1 MLLKRISS
9 IVLISLL
16 SIFGMA
22 GCKQVDVEEDNNNT
36 TIEEQIQELD
46 VEALEQEY
54 MVINETIEHVLTVVT
69 TSEEIGIR
77 EALDLIEYVQKNR
90 IEPTQILT
98 EEYNNLLDEL
108 INLGIDYVMADGNE
122 KLEIEEK
129 IILVIEQLDIIS
141 TEIEK
146 TIDNFYAL

>member
-9 IVLISLL
+9 IILISLL

>member
-9 IVLISLL
+9 IILISLL
-16 SIFGMA
+16 SIFGIA
-22 GCKQVDVEEDNNNT
+22 GCKQVDIEEDENNI

-46 VEALEQEY
+46 VEALEYEY
-54 MVINETIEHVLTVVT
+54 MLINETIEHVLTVVT
-69 TSEEIGIR
+69 TSEDIGIQ

-108 INLGIDYVMADGNE
+108 INLGIEYVMAGGNK

-129 IILVIEQLDIIS
+129 IILVIEQMDTLS
-141 TEIEK
+141 KEIEK
-146 TIDNFYAL
+146 TINNFYTL

>member
-22 GCKQVDVEEDNNNT
+22 GCKQVDVEEDENNI

-46 VEALEQEY
+46 VEALEYEY
-54 MVINETIEHVLTVVT
+54 MLINETIEHVLTVVT
-69 TSEEIGIR
+69 TSEDIGIQ

-108 INLGIDYVMADGNE
+108 INLGIEYVMVDGNK

-129 IILVIEQLDIIS
+129 IILVIEQMDIIS

-146 TIDNFYAL
+146 TINNFYTL

>member
-1 MLLKRISS
+1 MLSKRISS
-9 IVLISLL
+9 IILISLL

-22 GCKQVDVEEDNNNT
+22 GCKQVDVEEDNNT

-46 VEALEQEY
+46 IEALEQEY
-54 MVINETIEHVLTVVT
+54 MVINETIEHVITVVT
-69 TSEEIGIR
+69 TSEEIGIQ
-77 EALDLIEYVQKNR
+77 ETLELIEYVQKNK

-108 INLGIDYVMADGNE
+108 INLGIEYVMADGNK

-141 TEIEK
+141 IEIEK

>member
-1 MLLKRISS
+1 MLSKRISS
-9 IVLISLL
+9 IILISLL

-22 GCKQVDVEEDNNNT
+22 GCKQVDVKEDNNNN

>member
-22 GCKQVDVEEDNNNT
+22 GCKQVDVEEEDNNT

>member
-1 MLLKRISS
+1 MISKRISS
-9 IVLISLL
+9 IILISLL

-22 GCKQVDVEEDNNNT
+22 GCKQVDVEEDNNT

-46 VEALEQEY
+46 VKALEQEY

-146 TIDNFYAL
+146 TIDNSYAL

>member
-9 IVLISLL
+9 IILISLL

-46 VEALEQEY
+46 IEALEQEY
-54 MVINETIEHVLTVVT
+54 MLINETIEHVLTVVT

-77 EALDLIEYVQKNR
+77 ETLELIEYVQKNR

-129 IILVIEQLDIIS
+129 IILVIEQLDSIS

>member
-1 MLLKRISS
+1 MLSKRISS
-9 IVLISLL
+9 IILISLL

-22 GCKQVDVEEDNNNT
+22 GCKQVDVEEDNNT

-46 VEALEQEY
+46 IEALEQEY
-54 MVINETIEHVLTVVT
+54 MLINETIEHVITVVT
-69 TSEEIGIR
+69 TNEEIDIR
-77 EALDLIEYVQKNR
+77 ETLELIEYVQKNR

-146 TIDNFYAL
+146 TIDDFYAL

>member
-1 MLLKRISS
+1 MLSKRISS
-9 IVLISLL
+9 IILISLL

-22 GCKQVDVEEDNNNT
+22 GCKQVDVEEDNNT

-46 VEALEQEY
+46 IEALEQEY
-54 MVINETIEHVLTVVT
+54 MLINETIEHVITVVA

-77 EALDLIEYVQKNR
+77 EALELIEYVQKNR
-90 IEPTQILT
+90 IETTQILT

-108 INLGIDYVMADGNE
+108 INLGVDYVMADGNE

>member
-22 GCKQVDVEEDNNNT
+22 GCKQVDVEEDNNT

-46 VEALEQEY
+46 IEALEQEY
-54 MVINETIEHVLTVVT
+54 MLINETIEHVLTVVT

>member
-9 IVLISLL
+9 IMLISLL
-16 SIFGMA
+16 SIFGIA
-22 GCKQVDVEEDNNNT
+22 GCKQVDVEEDENNI

-46 VEALEQEY
+46 VEALEYEY
-54 MVINETIEHVLTVVT
+54 MLINETIEHVITVVT
-69 TSEEIGIR
+69 TSEDIGIQ

-108 INLGIDYVMADGNE
+108 INLGIEYVMSDGNE

-129 IILVIEQLDIIS
+129 IILVIEQMDNLS
-141 TEIEK
+141 KEIEK
-146 TIDNFYAL
+146 TINNFYTL

>member
-9 IVLISLL
+9 IILVSLL

-22 GCKQVDVEEDNNNT
+22 GCKQVDVKEDNNNT